1 MKIDISRI
9 QVNLKRIALA
19 DCGQSMTEYALLC
32 ALVAFGATAGYRGMA
47 TSVANAYNTISADFA
62 GVFGSASGGNSGG
75 NGGGNNGG
83 GDNGGGNG
91 GNGGG
96 GNGGGGNG
104 GGGNGGGGNGGGG
117 GGGNGGG
124 GNGGGNGGRG
134 GH

>member
-62 GVFGSASGGNSGG
+62 GVFGSASGGSGG
-75 NGGGNNGG
+75 NS
-83 GDNGGGNG
+83 G

-96 GNGGGGNG
+96 GNGG
-104 GGGNGGGGNGGGG
+104 
-117 GGGNGGG
+117 
-124 GNGGGNGGRG
+124 RG

>member
-62 GVFGSASGGNSGG
+62 GVFGSASGGSGG
-75 NGGGNNGG
+75 NSG
-83 GDNGGGNG
+83 
-91 GNGGG
+91 
-96 GNGGGGNG
+96 
-104 GGGNGGGGNGGGG
+104 
-117 GGGNGGG
+117 
-124 GNGGGNGGRG
+124 
-134 GH
+134 